1 MKRTEWLQET
11 RKMRFEEAYEGYRS
25 GSLTQ
30 AEAALLLGECDR
42 TFWRYMNRYDEGG
55 LEALLDKR
63 LVQISHRRALVD
75 EVIQAVDRYR
85 DRHLGWNAKHF
96 YAWYR
101 KESGTRNYTWVKSWL
116 QEAGLIQRAKKRGM
130 HRKKCERALLDSSR
144 W

>member
-1 MKRTEWLQET
+1 MKRTESLQET
-11 RKMRFEEAYEGYRS
+11 RKMRFEKAYEGYRS

-63 LVQISHRRALVD
+63 LVQISHCRALVD

-101 KESGTRNYTWVKSWL
+101 KESGTRSY
-116 QEAGLIQRAKKRGM
+116 I
-130 HRKKCERALLDSSR
+130 
-144 W
+144 